1 MNTSEPDLHARM
13 LRRGIPAGILHCREQ
28 VGPCPC
34 HMFHS
39 VEAELLTPEQEA
51 AVEEALAEG
60 IWELGGRSN
69 RHLDVWEFPAS
80 AV

>member
-1 MNTSEPDLHARM
+1 
-13 LRRGIPAGILHCREQ
+13 
-28 VGPCPC
+28 
-34 HMFHS
+34 MFHS